1 MVTETSA
8 QEEVVLLADDQSDEK
23 LEEVVEEVKE

>member
-23 LEEVVEEVKE
+23 LEVVVEEVKE